1 MSTQINPEDLDGLG
15 GNMWDHVRREY
26 LSGVKATHI
35 CQKWGI
41 SLSSFRMHARAG
53 RWRRIDQPIGDVLPE
68 AGEFHPEDEVSF
80 ADLADQ
86 AFLNIRRALGMG
98 RASEA
103 STWMRVYDRLCDRAR
118 AHVMADLP
126 DIAPP
131 RIESKR
137 EPLRLVGDGEGNVND
152 LNAVSET
159 PGIDPQEIGL
169 LAPGFFRVQSVTVS
183 SPFAASRMGRWLRA
197 CGEQTEGAT
206 RFRR

>member
-1 MSTQINPEDLDGLG
+1 MSHQINPDDLDGLG
-15 GNMWDHVRREY
+15 GNMWDHIRREY
-26 LSGVKATHI
+26 LSGVKAAHI

-53 RWRRIDQPIGDVLPE
+53 KWRRIDQPIGDVLPE

-118 AHVMADLP
+118 AQVMADLP

-137 EPLRLVGDGEGNVND
+137 EPLRLVGDGEGNLND
-152 LNAVSET
+152 FKAVSET
-159 PGIDPQEIGL
+159 IDTDPQEL
-169 LAPGFFRVQSVTVS
+169 DSLHPVFSESKA
-183 SPFAASRMGRWLRA
+183 
-197 CGEQTEGAT
+197 
-206 RFRR
+206 

>member
-1 MSTQINPEDLDGLG
+1 MTLSTQINPEDLDGLG
-15 GNMWDHVRREY
+15 GNMWDHIRREY
-26 LSGVKATHI
+26 LSGVKAAHI

-53 RWRRIDQPIGDVLPE
+53 KWRRIDQPIGDVLPE
-68 AGEFHPEDEVSF
+68 AGEFHPEDDVSF

-118 AHVMADLP
+118 AQVMADLP

-137 EPLRLVGDGEGNVND
+137 EPLRLVGDGEGNLSD
-152 LNAVSET
+152 LSAMAVGSESERQ
-159 PGIDPQEIGL
+159 DL
-169 LAPGFFRVQSVTVS
+169 DSLDSVFLESNPVS
-183 SPFAASRMGRWLRA
+183 SPSRSGGELARSAA
-197 CGEQTEGAT
+197 E
-206 RFRR
+206 